1 MSLAVLILD
10 KPSTDQPS
18 FQTTLNTICLFSEV
32 VVFNDVWV
40 SHACMLNF
48 LAISFKIIF
57 TGEVRFKGAARGDA
71 VLPQRMYTGSFNGIK
86 HARNF
91 ASKHSSGGGYNSR
104 EKSSATWTPS
114 GVGGRAKVTI
124 EKTGAA
130 YKLILATYEGHQ
142 RELKCLE
149 PLLGDLSGSGGEG
162 PLTKKKE
169 AGN

>member
-1 MSLAVLILD
+1 MIRVLGTFPGCTEQEDILMCQRMAGARAKAIRYE
-10 KPSTDQPS
+10 KPQPS
-18 FQTTLNTICLFSEV
+18 NCQPYAQVPGHPEVTTFFCSDQKV
-32 VVFNDVWV
+32 MV
-40 SHACMLNF
+40 
-48 LAISFKIIF
+48 
-57 TGEVRFKGAARGDA
+57 
-71 VLPQRMYTGSFNGIK
+71 YTGSFNGIK

-162 PLTKKKE
+162 PLTKKVKKQE
-169 AGN
+169 TEVTISSEEEG